1 MLVALMAVPFASQAQ
16 LSAIYEFS
24 TGVDNSMW
32 YTLTSDSVMLIDASS
47 FTNST
52 SATTGDGKKTDV
64 TNIGFTFTF
73 AGVEY
78 TQFSANSDGTVRL
91 GETQIGTSNYTT
103 PFSAANAGANAPKI
117 CGLGC
122 DGCMVL
128 GDYIAY
134 QLFGNEGS
142 RVAVIE
148 ISTGTYNSTTRANH
162 YTFQIQLA
170 EADNSVTV
178 VYSATAPAAGPNV
191 AYQLGASASA
201 NDIVLFNVAN
211 NTMTIHNAGVGT
223 TNAAGT
229 WPEAGRYYTI
239 TPNPNACIPVTG
251 LAASNVTADGAVL
264 TWADTNNTGATY
276 TIYNMAD
283 STIAAAS
290 ISDMTYTLT
299 GLASNT
305 SYNFAV
311 VTNCS
316 ADNLSNPAVVSFR
329 TACGAMALPWTC
341 GFETEEIQSTTDA
354 TALPWCSQRYVSVAA
369 TSGTTY
375 PYSYSSSTYAHQ
387 GSRSLYYY
395 GSTTASYPDTM
406 AFILPQVD
414 VTAYPMNG
422 NRVTF
427 WARMGAA
434 SNSKNVYVCTMS
446 DPADLTTL
454 TLIDSVLVSGTTNTK
469 YSVSLANSA
478 ATNAY
483 VVLAVM
489 KGSGNLYMDD
499 VTLEEMP
506 SCLEISNLAAGNI
519 TTSSVELTWSDA
531 ANASATYTVYNMADT
546 SVVATGV
553 TGTTYTVTG
562 LNANTQYNFGV
573 AANCPAGDA
582 SIMTV
587 STRTACAAEALPFSE
602 TFDASL
608 SSNPCWAGANILY
621 ADGVTPTMGANSN
634 WTYTSTVSNGIEA
647 GHYRVNIYGTS
658 CYKWLI
664 TPAIDLTTATNPM
677 LTFDAAFTVYSS
689 TSTGPATGFENND
702 SQKFM
707 VLVSTNNGQTWTV
720 ASDIPLTSIASGS
733 YLTQYVNLAAYAGE
747 TVRVAF
753 YAQSTTSGGDNNL
766 HIDNI
771 AIDEVVGEICYPV
784 TGLAA
789 SNITTDG
796 ATLTWT
802 GDAASYNVYVIAADT
817 TLVQNVATTTLTLTG
832 LTAMTQYTYGVRA
845 VCTSSE
851 SDMVSVTFA
860 TACSSISLPF
870 TETFEAT
877 SATTGCWTTDGPGSW
892 LVGTG
897 DYSTTTGA
905 FEGSFNAKITHG
917 SNGDVTKLI
926 SPELE
931 GVTNGLQLT
940 FAHIQRSWAGD
951 IDNLAVYYRT
961 SSDAAWQQ
969 VANYTDAIDPWT
981 VDSVTISGTVYQIAF
996 EYTDNY
1002 GYGVGIDSVVFAA
1015 VSGSTDT
1022 TIVDTGS
1029 VVTCDPVAIPYTETF
1044 SGNIDCWTVFTSEDE
1059 TGIDEGNFQFY
1070 YTYDAPQYL
1079 ISPELSGTTD
1089 GVSVSFQYWVESSY
1103 YPESFQVGYSTTTND
1118 TSAFSWG
1125 AEQSNLTNT
1134 TATVY
1139 SQVMPA
1145 GTKFVAIR
1153 CNSYDAFALHVDS
1166 VVFDLPPA
1174 CMPVT
1179 DLAVDSVTAT
1189 SVFLSWNGTAASY
1202 SVIGADGT
1210 VVASNLTATSYE
1222 VTGLTAA
1229 TAYTFGVVAHCSAT
1243 ETSDA
1248 VTVSTRTTCVGES
1261 CNVTI
1266 VSGANGLLAASIDV
1280 MQNGALVATV
1290 TDGSFAAYTE
1300 SVSVCSGSPVT
1311 LVYHQT
1317 PYADYGYD
1325 SYISFTVAD
1334 GSGATVYTCTSG
1346 STMTDG
1352 ATFATLS
1359 EPCPSCIMPVVTL
1372 DATTTT
1378 TATISW
1384 TGTAS
1389 SYSVYN
1395 GATHVTNVTAN
1406 TYTFTGLTAGTAYT
1420 FGVVALCATD
1430 DSSAMATVTA
1440 QTECDAV
1447 TTLPYS
1453 EGFENGLG
1461 CWTTVNGSA
1470 DGQPWTAF
1478 NASQM
1483 QGATAHAGVSVAS
1496 SWSWKNTA
1504 MHANAWLVSPQ
1515 FTLPTVAAGD
1525 TLLLSWWNLTNS
1537 AYPDSY
1543 SVMLSTTTADTAAFT
1558 TTLQPYGVADTGAW
1572 TLRTVD
1578 LTAYAGQSIYVAF
1591 HHVAYDMNYLFLDD
1605 ISVSVG
1611 AAPVPA
1617 PDTLTVTIAVNDA
1630 TMGSTTPT
1638 PGTYQYLTG
1647 DTLRVSATP
1656 NTGYVFNGWNITYG
1670 DGTVDSLSASYASLY
1685 APAAALMGDS
1695 PITFL
1700 ALFGPIDMTSDS
1712 MQVNVAVN
1720 DPTMGTTVP
1729 APGTH
1734 YFHVGEAASVVAV
1747 PNTGY
1752 HLTGWTINVTRYYA
1766 EYDTTIVGIDTTIAL
1781 PLDNVFDLFGG
1792 WVVSEDNYDYVWNVT
1807 ANFAVGTAPVTPD
1820 SVTVITSVNDTT
1832 MGSITPAPGTHYYTL
1847 GDTVLLSFQPNPGY
1861 YVYAV
1866 QRSMTHPLYGTIVDE
1881 TITDTA
1887 ELAEMVGVVDT
1898 LVVDD
1903 TELYGLVYTVNVIF
1917 AAVGTQP
1924 NIYNIT
1930 VGYDI
1935 TKGTVTGDGPYVE
1948 GSSATLNAIAFDGNE
1963 FVAWVENGDTVGR
1976 NTVYTIDNISADHH
1990 LTAVFVTKTGIED
2003 VDADNVDIYSTD
2015 DVIVVRGAEGKQVVL
2030 FDVNGRVLSREARA
2044 SERVEFRVTNNGVYL
2059 VKVADAAAKR
2069 VVVIR

>member
-91 GETQIGTSNYTT
+91 GETQIGTGNYGT
-103 PFSAANAGANAPKI
+103 PFSASNAGANAPKI

-178 VYSATAPAAGPNV
+178 VYSATAPAAGPN
-191 AYQLGASASA
+191 ATYQLGASASA

-290 ISDMTYTLT
+290 ISDMSYTLT
-299 GLASNT
+299 GLAANT
-305 SYNFAV
+305 SYSFAV

-329 TACGAMALPWTC
+329 TDCAAMALPWTC
-341 GFETEEIQSTTDA
+341 GFETEEIQNTTAA

-375 PYSYSSSTYAHQ
+375 PYAYSSSTYAHE

-395 GSTTASYPDTM
+395 GSTSASYPDTM

-499 VTLEEMP
+499 VTLEELP
-506 SCLEISNLAAGNI
+506 SCLEVVDLTVDAF
-519 TTSSVELTWSDA
+519 TTGSVTLSWTDA
-531 ANASATYTVYNMADT
+531 LNSGATYTVYNMQDT
-546 SVVATGV
+546 SVVATGINDV
-553 TGTTYTVTG
+553 TYTVTG
-562 LNANTQYNFGV
+562 LTAETDYTFGV
-573 AANCPAGDA
+573 VANCSATDASQPVSVDAFTGYCRPNPTSVDNSGIAGVAFGGMSNTTSHPASAPFYMNNSAMAGSVPAGTPA
-582 SIMTV
+582 SIDITYATGYTYGTIIWV
-587 STRTACAAEALPFSE
+587 DWDNSLS
-602 TFDASL
+602 FDA
-608 SSNPCWAGANILY
+608 
-621 ADGVTPTMGANSN
+621 
-634 WTYTSTVSNGIEA
+634 
-647 GHYRVNIYGTS
+647 
-658 CYKWLI
+658 
-664 TPAIDLTTATNPM
+664 
-677 LTFDAAFTVYSS
+677 
-689 TSTGPATGFENND
+689 
-702 SQKFM
+702 
-707 VLVSTNNGQTWTV
+707 
-720 ASDIPLTSIASGS
+720 
-733 YLTQYVNLAAYAGE
+733 
-747 TVRVAF
+747 
-753 YAQSTTSGGDNNL
+753 
-766 HIDNI
+766 
-771 AIDEVVGEICYPV
+771 DEVVYTGTSTNSNPTTLTATFDIPASTVPGNYRMRIAGADSYFDNFVSGSSTTMDPCFSSTYSIAEDYTLTVTDAPSCLPV
-784 TGLAA
+784 TGLAV
-789 SNITTDG
+789 SNITANG
-796 ATLTWT
+796 ATLSWN
-802 GDAASYNVYVIAADT
+802 GDADGYTIYELTASDTVVDQYVTDT
-817 TLVQNVATTTLTLTG
+817 TAVLYALDPMTNYTFGVVANCGTD
-832 LTAMTQYTYGVRA
+832 
-845 VCTSSE
+845 E
-851 SDMVSVTFA
+851 SDMVTISFT
-860 TACSSISLPF
+860 TACSAIAMPF
-870 TETFEAT
+870 TENFEAT
-877 SATTGCWTTDGPGSW
+877 SASVACWTTDGPGTW
-892 LVGTG
+892 TVGTG

-905 FEGSFNAKITHG
+905 FEGSFNAKITH
-917 SNGDVTKLI
+917 SDTGDVTKLI

-961 SSDAAWQQ
+961 DATAAWQQ
-969 VANYTDAIDPWT
+969 VANYTGAIDPWT
-981 VDSVTISGTVYQIAF
+981 VDSVTIPGTVYQIAF

-1059 TGIDEGNFQFY
+1059 TGINEGNFQFY

-1089 GVSVSFQYWVESSY
+1089 GVSVNFQYWVESSY

-1153 CNSYDAFALHVDS
+1153 CNSYDAYALHVDS

-1317 PYADYGYD
+1317 PNADYGYD

-1359 EPCPSCIMPVVTL
+1359 EPCPSCNVPVVTL

-1395 GATHVTNVTAN
+1395 GATHVANVTAN

-1478 NASQM
+1478 NVSQM

-1496 SWSWKNTA
+1496 SWSWNNTA

-1515 FTLPTVAAGD
+1515 FTLPTVSAGD

-1543 SVMLSTTTADTAAFT
+1543 SVMLSTTTGDTAAFT
-1558 TTLQPYGVADTGAW
+1558 TTLQPYGVADTGTW

-1591 HHVAYDMNYLFLDD
+1591 HHVDYDMNYLFIDD

-1656 NTGYVFNGWNITYG
+1656 NTGYVFNGWTITYG
-1670 DGTVDSLSASYASLY
+1670 DGGVESLPASYASIY
-1685 APAAALMGDS
+1685 APVAALMGDS

-1807 ANFAVGTAPVTPD
+1807 ANFAVGTAPVIPD

-1847 GDTVLLSFQPNPGY
+1847 GDTAFLSFQPNPGY

-1866 QRSMTHPLYGTIVDE
+1866 QLSQTHPLYGTIVDE

-1903 TELYGLVYTVNVIF
+1903 AELYGLVYTVNVIF

-1948 GSSATLNAIAFDGNE
+1948 GSSATLSAIAFDGNE

-1976 NTVYTIDNISADHH
+1976 NTVYTIDNITADHH

-2044 SERVEFRVTNNGVYL
+2044 AERVEFRVTNNGVYL